1 MQKWQVMLVFSL
13 FLHNNQ
19 KVTKRNNM
27 KKLLFVLCA
36 SAALQAGMAQT
47 DDPIVMT
54 VNGVDVPRSEFEY
67 SYNKNN
73 TDLVVDK
80 KSLDEYVEL
89 FVNYKLKVAAAKDAQ
104 LDTAAAFIKEVADYR
119 SQQAEEYLI
128 DSAFIEQEARKTYEA
143 TARNIGPDGQFKAAH
158 ILIRLQQQATP
169 LEQAQAKLRIDSIYA
184 ALKGGADFAELAK
197 QLSEDPGTAREGGML
212 PWLSKGQLIREF
224 ETVALAMQPGEL
236 SEPVLTPVGYHI
248 IYMSDRKQFE
258 PYEYHRDAIYQFLEQ
273 RGIRAHAKHS
283 MGMKLA
289 QAMGGGITPEEAL
302 AKAEMELDAKY
313 PDFGFLMKEFYE
325 GSLLYEIS
333 TREVWEKAAQ
343 DEKGLEK
350 YFKKNKKK
358 YRYDEPVYRGLVV
371 HCVSEDVLKQVKK
384 AVKKQPQKEWVKV
397 IREALNSDS
406 LMQVKMVR
414 GPFKAG
420 KNVYADYYA
429 FNQGERPDT
438 VAGFPVTGVV
448 GKLQKKGPD
457 TYDDVRGPVTA
468 DYQNHLERLWVKELR
483 KKYPV
488 VLYPEALDTVNKH

>member
-1 MQKWQVMLVFSL
+1 
-13 FLHNNQ
+13 
-19 KVTKRNNM
+19 M
-27 KKLLFVLCA
+27 KKLLFALCA
-36 SAALQAGMAQT
+36 TTFFQVVSAQT

-54 VNGVDVPRSEFEY
+54 VNGVDVARSEFEY

-80 KSLDEYVEL
+80 KSLDEYVDL
-89 FVNYKLKVAAAKDAQ
+89 FVNYKLKVAAAMDAQ
-104 LDTAAAFIKEVADYR
+104 LDTTAAFQKEVADYR

-128 DSAFIEQEARKTYEA
+128 DSAFIEEQARNTYEA
-143 TARNIGPDGQFKAAH
+143 TARNIGPDGMFRAAH
-158 ILIRLQQQATP
+158 ILIRLEQQASP
-169 LEQAQAKLRIDSIYA
+169 LEQAVAKARIDSIYA
-184 ALKGGADFAELAK
+184 VLKAGADFAEIAQK
-197 QLSEDPGTAREGGML
+197 HSQDPGTAREGGML
-212 PWLSKGQLIREF
+212 PWLFKGQLLKEF
-224 ETVALAMQPGEL
+224 EVVALAMQPGEL
-236 SEPVLTPVGYHI
+236 SEPVLSPVGYHI
-248 IYMSDRKQFE
+248 IYMNERKQFE
-258 PYEYHRDAIYQFLEQ
+258 PYEYHRESIYQFLEQ
-273 RGIRAHAKHS
+273 RGIRAHAKRS
-283 MGMKLA
+283 MGEKLA
-289 QAMGGGITPEEAL
+289 QEMGGGITPEEAL

-333 TREVWEKAAQ
+333 TREVWEKAAK

-371 HCVSEDVLKQVKK
+371 HCVSEDVLKGVQKV
-384 AVKKQPQKEWVKV
+384 VKKQPQKEWVRV
-397 IREALNSDS
+397 IREHYNSDS

-457 TYDDVRGPVTA
+457 TYEDVRGPVTA
-468 DYQNHLERLWVKELR
+468 DYQNHLEQLWVKELR
-483 KKYPV
+483 KRYSV
-488 VLYPEALDTVNKH
+488 VLYPEALETVNKH